1 MTPGYS
7 TFGFAGL
14 AMDIEGAISFILT
27 PRLKS
32 RELPEGG
39 GSLSGY

>member
-1 MTPGYS
+1 LGYS
-7 TFGFAGL
+7 TFGFAIL
-14 AMDIEGAISFILT
+14 AVKAEGAISFILT

-32 RELPEGG
+32 RELPEGS